1 MNSPTNDGNQKL
13 QQIKISLSQVNGILL
28 ILKQKE
34 SDILVK

>member
-1 MNSPTNDGNQKL
+1 MNSPANDGNKKL
-13 QQIKISLSQVNGILL
+13 QQIKISLSQVNSILL